1 MMTTNTDPQ
10 ADLYAW
16 IDELHDADNE
26 PRPED
31 HEWLKEVLKRYRE
44 DEPSQEERQ
53 HYIDNSAPDDLAW
66 AKEAALLDEDGTTT
80 TFGERYLANEPQPV
94 NNAGQAWGVIDGQ
107 PLTETDI
114 RRLIQLNQAK
124 QREIIRLNIE
134 INHLNQHIV
143 RLEREIDGGLT
154 AVYSITPKGY
164 DVLRELGM

>member
-1 MMTTNTDPQ
+1 MTDI
-10 ADLYAW
+10 YAW
-16 IDELHDADNE
+16 IDELHDANNE

-31 HEWLKEVLKRYRE
+31 HAWLKEVLK
-44 DEPSQEERQ
+44 
-53 HYIDNSAPDDLAW
+53 
-66 AKEAALLDEDGTTT
+66 
-80 TFGERYLANEPQPV
+80 RYLANEPQPV
-94 NNAGQAWGVIDGQ
+94 NNTGQAWGVIDGQ
-107 PLTETDI
+107 SLTETDI